1 MMRRVWFVLV
11 ILCGLQALATPTS
24 AQRGTSGPSTPTRQL
39 LIVVD
44 GLRPDYVTPDVMPN
58 LYALGKRGVVFSNHH
73 AVYPT
78 VTRVN
83 ASSIVTGAYPERHG
97 LLGNTVFFPQVDPS
111 KFLDTG
117 DRENLVKINDAV
129 KGNLLTVPSLG
140 EILQANGRK
149 LLVVGAGT
157 TGVAYLLNY
166 KISGGATLH
175 TEYALPESLAQ
186 ETLRLLGP
194 PTPVAYPN
202 DLRNL
207 RAVNSFLRIGIKEV
221 DPAVTIIWLSD
232 PDTTAHR
239 MGIGSPTTI
248 ESLRRVD
255 DEIKLIQEGLSALGL
270 LASYNIW
277 VASDHGF
284 ATHTGAVNIAALL
297 KPFAGTMPDGSPR
310 IVTGEG
316 AVYVRDHDRPTIR
329 QIVALLQKTPGIGA
343 IFTPAEKP
351 GALMGSVEGTF
362 AFEAA
367 RWGHERS
374 ADILYSPD
382 WTNDR
387 NEYGVAGTSASNGVA
402 GHGSS
407 SPFEIHNTLMAAG
420 PDIRQGDVIPTPSGN
435 VDLAPTFLRLLG
447 IAVPPS
453 MQGRVLQ
460 EGLRSGPAAPSRLTV
475 QTAELVAAASDT
487 SYSQTAV
494 FSILRTTRGGG
505 TYRYL
510 DYTKVTR

>member
-1 MMRRVWFVLV
+1 MMRRLWFVLV
-11 ILCGLQALATPTS
+11 LFYGLQALALPTS
-24 AQRGTSGPSTPTRQL
+24 AQRGNAGPATPNKQL

-44 GLRPDYVTPDVMPN
+44 GLRPDYVTLDVMPN

-73 AVYPT
+73 AVFPT

-83 ASSIVTGAYPERHG
+83 ASSMVTGAYPERHG
-97 LLGNTVFFPQVDPS
+97 LLGNAVFFPQVDPS

-117 DRENLVKINDAV
+117 DRDNLLKINDAV
-129 KGNLLTVPSLG
+129 QGNLLTVPSLG
-140 EILQANGRK
+140 EILQANNRK
-149 LLVVGAGT
+149 LLVAGAGT
-157 TGVAYLLNY
+157 TGVAHLLNY
-166 KISGGATLH
+166 KMSGGATLH
-175 TEYALPESLAQ
+175 TEYALPEALSQ
-186 ETLRLLGP
+186 EALRLLGP

-202 DLRNL
+202 DVRNH
-207 RAVNSFLRIGIKEV
+207 RAVNAFLRIGIKEI
-221 DPAVTIIWLSD
+221 DPSVTIIWLSD

-239 MGIGSPTTI
+239 MGMGNPTTV

-255 DEIKLIQEGLSALGL
+255 EEIKIIQEGLSALGVL
-270 LASYNIW
+270 DRYNIW
-277 VASDHGF
+277 VTSDHGF

-310 IVTGEG
+310 IVTGDG
-316 AVYVRDHDRPTIR
+316 AVYVRDHDRQTIG

-343 IFTPAEKP
+343 IFTQADKP
-351 GALMGSVEGTF
+351 GLLTGWAEGTL
-362 AFEAA
+362 AFDVA

-382 WTNDR
+382 WTDDR
-387 NEYGVAGTSASNGVA
+387 NEHGVAGTSASNGVA

-407 SPFEIHNTLMAAG
+407 SPFEIHSTLMAAG
-420 PDIRQGDVIPTPSGN
+420 PDLKLGDVIQTPSGN
-435 VDLAPTFLRLLG
+435 VDFAPTFLRLLG
-447 IAVPPS
+447 IAIPPS

-460 EGLRSGPAAPSRLTV
+460 EGLRAGSAPSRLTV
-475 QTAELVAAASDT
+475 LTAELVATAPGTA
-487 SYSQTAV
+487 YSQTAV
-494 FSILRTTRGGG
+494 FSVLRVGRAL